1 MRTIAVFL
9 GGVLLWMVTT
19 AALELALDPNG
30 GQWIVKAFNTPPSSP
45 QWKEIAQQLKRSG
58 RIELDVISPLAGLAV
73 GIFVGLLQKSR
84 ALIVTASCLIPDF
97 LYSLL
102 SDHAR
107 LWSHSVLGVLLYGLT
122 RSIPFATAVAAA
134 AICHRRSARPILRA
148 STQTRIRKSSRAR

>member
-1 MRTIAVFL
+1 MDANDCGA
-9 GGVLLWMVTT
+9 GGGT
-19 AALELALDPNG
+19 DPNAG
-30 GQWIVKAFNTPPSSP
+30 LWIVKAFNTPPSSP
-45 QWKEIAQQLKRSG
+45 QWKEIAQQLERSG
-58 RIELDVISPLAGLAV
+58 RIELYVISPLAGLAV

-107 LWSHSVLGVLLYGLT
+107 LWSHSVLGVLLGLT

-134 AICHRRSARPILRA
+134 AICHRRSARPIIRA
-148 STQTRIRKSSRAR
+148 STQTPIRKSFRAR